1 ILSFYSNLFAYELI
15 TLVAFLVHMLKQVV
29 ACVIFWR
36 LLSFYS
42 FGKHLPV
49 IFSAFATA
57 VKARK

>member
-1 ILSFYSNLFAYELI
+1 
-15 TLVAFLVHMLKQVV
+15 MLKQVV

-36 LLSFYS
+36 LLSFCS